1 MTINYK
7 FVKDIFTNQN
17 CGVLRTKDG
26 VTSQIPL
33 DEANTDYQEYL
44 KWAKTNTTEAADQ
57 MKAKTIVLSSLLVFS
72 GCIFLGVTNLQVTE
86 SNKNL
91 SRDLDDFVRM
101 FKMPVYN
108 IN

>member
-1 MTINYK
+1 M
-7 FVKDIFTNQN
+7 
-17 CGVLRTKDG
+17 
-26 VTSQIPL
+26 
-33 DEANTDYQEYL
+33 
-44 KWAKTNTTEAADQ
+44 KT
-57 MKAKTIVLSSLLVFS
+57 KTIVLSSFFVFS

-101 FKMPVYN
+101 FQMPVYD

>member
-1 MTINYK
+1 
-7 FVKDIFTNQN
+7 
-17 CGVLRTKDG
+17 
-26 VTSQIPL
+26 
-33 DEANTDYQEYL
+33 
-44 KWAKTNTTEAADQ
+44 
-57 MKAKTIVLSSLLVFS
+57 MKAKTIVLSSLLVLS
-72 GCIFLGVTNLQVTE
+72 SCIFLGFTNLQVTE

>member
-1 MTINYK
+1 MSITYKLFNTTDTGGKTHNYVIK
-7 FVKDIFTNQN
+7 NGSSFVPF
-17 CGVLRTKDG
+17 
-26 VTSQIPL
+26 
-33 DEANTDYQEYL
+33 DEANSDYQAYL
-44 KWAKTNTTEAADQ
+44 LWVSEGNTAEAADQ
-57 MKAKTIVLSSLLVFS
+57 MKAKTIVLSSVLVFS